1 MRKILEA
8 VDDINLQVCINSVDV
23 ENIVRKYSDTVK
35 ISSVDVIIEENT
47 MSVTV
52 LSNVGFDSGL
62 EDAVVEYLHTIITC
76 DIDSTCNVS
85 SVKVGGEPYV
95 QTTINITATDSK
107 VEKRRVVESFVNESI
122 SISDIM
128 DSSVSSLSFE
138 ILKEI
143 ESSSKP
149 FINMNTFNREIANQV
164 AEYISN
170 LESFADVLDEYKYE
184 LGDGGC
190 SVSVKPNV
198 SFDFKDRSYQYQAM
212 IELVV
217 DDSSIIRELISS
229 LKSNVKDFVKIQ
241 AKGNTI
247 NIATKFF

>member
-8 VDDINLQVCINSVDV
+8 VDDTNLQVCINSVDI
-23 ENIVRKYSDTVK
+23 ENIVRKYSDSVK

-52 LSNVGFDSGL
+52 LSNVGFDSEL
-62 EDAVVEYLHTIITC
+62 EDSVVEYVNTIINC
-76 DIDSTCNVS
+76 DIDSTFNVS

-95 QTTINITATDSK
+95 QTTINITATDST

-122 SISDIM
+122 DISDIM

-149 FINMNTFNREIANQV
+149 FFNMNTFNQEVANQV
-164 AEYISN
+164 AEYISD
-170 LESFADVLDEYKYE
+170 LESFADVLDDYKYE
-184 LGDGGC
+184 LSEEGY
-190 SVSVKPNV
+190 SISIKPNV
-198 SFDFKDRSYQYQAM
+198 SFDFKDRSYQYQVM
-212 IELVV
+212 IKLVV
-217 DDSSIIRELISS
+217 GDSSIIKEFISS
-229 LKSNVKDFVKIQ
+229 LKSNVKDFAKIQ
-241 AKGNTI
+241 TKGNTI

>member
-8 VDDINLQVCINSVDV
+8 VDDTNLQVCINSVDI
-23 ENIVRKYSDTVK
+23 ENIVRKYSDSVK

-62 EDAVVEYLHTIITC
+62 EDVVLEYLQTIINC
-76 DIDSTCNVS
+76 DIDSTFNVS

-107 VEKRRVVESFVNESI
+107 VEKRKVVESHVNESL
-122 SISDIM
+122 SVSDIM
-128 DSSVSSLSFE
+128 SSDAFSLSFE

-143 ESSSKP
+143 KSSRKP
-149 FINMNTFNREIANQV
+149 FFNMNTFNSVVADQV
-164 AEYISN
+164 AKYICD
-170 LESFADVLDEYKYE
+170 LESFDDVLDEYKYE
-184 LGDGGC
+184 LADGGC

-217 DDSSIIRELISS
+217 GDSSIIRELISS

-241 AKGNTI
+241 DKGNTI
-247 NIATKFF
+247 HIVTKFF

>member
-8 VDDINLQVCINSVDV
+8 VEDINLQVCVNSVDI
-23 ENIVRKYSDTVK
+23 ENIVRKYSDIVK

-52 LSNVGFDSGL
+52 LSNIGFDKGL
-62 EDAVVEYLHTIITC
+62 SDAIVEYLNNVNSCT
-76 DIDSTCNVS
+76 IDSTFNVS

-107 VEKRRVVESFVNESI
+107 AEKHKVVESFVNESI

-138 ILKEI
+138 ILREI

-149 FINMNTFNREIANQV
+149 FINMNTFNQEIANQV
-164 AEYISN
+164 AEYISG
-170 LESFADVLDEYKYE
+170 LESFADVLDDYKYE
-184 LGDGGC
+184 LYGGY
-190 SVSVKPNV
+190 SISIKPNV
-198 SFDFKDRSYQYQAM
+198 SFDFKDKSYKCQVI

-217 DDSSIIRELISS
+217 DDSSIIKELISS
-229 LKSNVKDFVKIQ
+229 LKSNVKDFVKFQ
-241 AKGNTI
+241 TKGNTI
-247 NIATKFF
+247 HIATKFF